1 MSNNLNDIVD
11 IQIRIAAPATG
22 IAGFGSILIVGP
34 EPASKKLDDYKAI
47 GVYTSLEGVKTAG
60 WAEGEAVYDA
70 AAVAFSQQLH
80 PSKIFVAANVK
91 NLETPEA
98 LSDTLERASA
108 NTEWFVICPAG
119 IEKAKHED
127 IAKWAEAHEKM
138 ACFTT
143 VEQASSLKTSTYQN
157 SFEIYSPGK
166 TEADKYMNVAFA
178 VSCLS
183 YEPGSETW
191 AFKTLYGVS
200 VAELTAT
207 QMNVLQEKNISYF
220 TEYGGKSVTQGGKT
234 VSGQWIDVVR
244 FMWWLKAFMQNCI
257 YNLFVTNPKI
267 PYTDGGI
274 ALVENQMIY
283 ALKRGQKMGGISPTE
298 YDEDGNAVP
307 GFTVTVPLAR
317 ELTQAER
324 ASRQLKGCK
333 FTARLAGAVHFV
345 EVRGTLEY

>member
-1 MSNNLNDIVD
+1 M
-11 IQIRIAAPATG
+11 
-22 IAGFGSILIVGP
+22 
-34 EPASKKLDDYKAI
+34 
-47 GVYTSLEGVKTAG
+47 
-60 WAEGEAVYDA
+60 
-70 AAVAFSQQLH
+70 
-80 PSKIFVAANVK
+80 
-91 NLETPEA
+91 
-98 LSDTLERASA
+98 
-108 NTEWFVICPAG
+108 ICPAG
-119 IEKAKHED
+119 IDKAKHED
-127 IAKWAEAHEKM
+127 IAKWTEAHEKM
-138 ACFTT
+138 ACFTAT
-143 VEQASSLKTSTYQN
+143 EQASSLKTTTYQN

-200 VAELTAT
+200 AAELTAT

-220 TEYGGKSVTQGGKT
+220 TEYGGKAITQGGKT
-234 VSGQWIDVVR
+234 VNGEWIDTVR
-244 FMWWLKAFMQNCI
+244 FMWWLKAFMQNGI
-257 YNLFVTNPKI
+257 YNLFITNPKI
-267 PYTDGGI
+267 PYTDNGI
-274 ALVENQMIY
+274 ALVENQIIY

>member
-47 GVYTSLEGVKTAG
+47 EVYTTLEGVKAAG
-60 WAEGEAVYDA
+60 WTEGEAVYDA
-70 AAVAFSQQLH
+70 AAVAFSQQPH
-80 PSKIFVAANVK
+80 PSKIFVATNVK
-91 NLETPEA
+91 NVETPEP
-98 LSDTLERASA
+98 LSDTLDRAAA

-119 IEKAKHED
+119 IDKAKHED
-127 IAKWAEAHEKM
+127 IAKWTEAHEKM
-138 ACFTT
+138 ACFTVT
-143 VEQASSLKTSTYQN
+143 EQASSLKTTTYQN

-191 AFKTLYGVS
+191 AFKTLSGVS
-200 VAELTAT
+200 AAELTAM

-220 TEYGGKSVTQGGKT
+220 TEYGGKAITQGGKT
-234 VSGQWIDVVR
+234 ANGQWIDTVR
-244 FMWWLKAFMQNCI
+244 FMWWLKAFMQNGI
-257 YNLFVTNPKI
+257 YNLFITNPKI
-267 PYTDGGI
+267 PYTDNGI
-274 ALVENQMIY
+274 ALVENQIIY

-307 GFTVTVPLAR
+307 GFTVTVPLAK
-317 ELTQAER
+317 ELTPAER

>member
-1 MSNNLNDIVD
+1 
-11 IQIRIAAPATG
+11 
-22 IAGFGSILIVGP
+22 
-34 EPASKKLDDYKAI
+34 
-47 GVYTSLEGVKTAG
+47 
-60 WAEGEAVYDA
+60 
-70 AAVAFSQQLH
+70 
-80 PSKIFVAANVK
+80 
-91 NLETPEA
+91 
-98 LSDTLERASA
+98 
-108 NTEWFVICPAG
+108 
-119 IEKAKHED
+119 
-127 IAKWAEAHEKM
+127 
-138 ACFTT
+138 
-143 VEQASSLKTSTYQN
+143 
-157 SFEIYSPGK
+157 
-166 TEADKYMNVAFA
+166 
-178 VSCLS
+178 
-183 YEPGSETW
+183 
-191 AFKTLYGVS
+191 
-200 VAELTAT
+200 
-207 QMNVLQEKNISYF
+207 MNVLQEKNISYF